1 MEPPV
6 DDVTFYLVFLTLL
19 QNKLRKR
26 LFAGIEEVVD
36 KKVINNLAAHFYLGP
51 PLGILRPQMGN
62 HKSGPKDGL
71 CAQRICSHFY
81 EQSNLSLL

>member
-36 KKVINNLAAHFYLGP
+36 
-51 PLGILRPQMGN
+51 
-62 HKSGPKDGL
+62 
-71 CAQRICSHFY
+71 
-81 EQSNLSLL
+81 